1 MKTNLSWI
9 IYPSILLM
17 LGSCNSSGSKEPTN
31 SNDTSAK
38 QMIDSPKAMS
48 EDVQD
53 NIVSQAKAYE
63 DSVFFYMNKS
73 INEMSDAKTET
84 EKQAAKEEMNNLA
97 KHFQDKLDS
106 LKSLLPANKAKEID
120 DYRQQLVDK
129 ATNKKSN
136 P

>member
-31 SNDTSAK
+31 SNDTSAM
-38 QMIDSPKAMS
+38 QMIDRTKAMS
-48 EDVQD
+48 EDMQD

-63 DSVFFYMNKS
+63 DTVFFYMNEA
-73 INEMSDAKTET
+73 INNMSNAKTQA
-84 EKQAAKEEMNNLA
+84 EKQTAKEEMNNLA
-97 KHFQDKLDS
+97 KPFQNKLDS
-106 LKSLLPANKAKEID
+106 LKYLLPANKAKEID

-129 ATNKKSN
+129 ATNKK
-136 P
+136 

>member
-31 SNDTSAK
+31 SNDTSAM
-38 QMIDSPKAMS
+38 QMIDSPKAVS
-48 EDVQD
+48 EDNQD
-53 NIVSQAKAYE
+53 IIVSQAKAYE
-63 DSVFFYMNKS
+63 DTVFFYMNEA
-73 INEMSDAKTET
+73 INNMSDAKTQA
-84 EKQAAKEEMNNLA
+84 EKQTAKEEMNNLA
-97 KHFQDKLDS
+97 KPFQNKLDS

-129 ATNKKSN
+129 ATNKK
-136 P
+136 

>member
-63 DSVFFYMNKS
+63 DSIFFYMNEA
-73 INEMSDAKTET
+73 INNMSNAKTQA
-84 EKQAAKEEMNNLA
+84 EKQTAKEEMNNLA
-97 KHFQDKLDS
+97 KPFQDKLDS

>member
-63 DSVFFYMNKS
+63 DSIFFYMNEA
-73 INEMSDAKTET
+73 INNMSNAKTQA
-84 EKQAAKEEMNNLA
+84 EKQTAKEEMNNLA
-97 KHFQDKLDS
+97 KPFQDKLDS

-129 ATNKKSN
+129 ATNKKST

>member
-31 SNDTSAK
+31 SNDTSST
-38 QMIDSPKAMS
+38 QMIDRTKAMS
-48 EDVQD
+48 EDMQD

-63 DSVFFYMNKS
+63 DSVFFYMNEA
-73 INEMSDAKTET
+73 INNMSNAKTQA
-84 EKQAAKEEMNNLA
+84 EKQTAKEEMNKLA
-97 KHFQDKLDS
+97 KPFQAKLDS
-106 LKSLLPANKAKEID
+106 LKSLLPANKAKEVD

-129 ATNKKSN
+129 TTNKK
-136 P
+136 